1 MAENL
6 IDVIGIREEYCT
18 NCHQCIAVCPVKIC
32 SDGSGDVVKF
42 NNNLCIGCGRCV
54 EACIK
59 SHGGAS
65 HKSARFIIDDANQ
78 FSQNIGKKEIYCLI
92 APSAQCNFNLKKL
105 ITALKLLGA
114 NGVYDVSLGAEISI
128 AAYHQAIESG
138 KAKIPVIAQPCP
150 AIVKY
155 IELEHPRLI
164 EHLAPVGSPM
174 HCLAVFLKSL
184 HPNAEFAFISP
195 CLAKSREIQENNI
208 VKYNVTF
215 QSLADILHK
224 EQINLTTLA
233 DGDFDHSI
241 SAGIATKYSS
251 PGGLKESYLY
261 HYPETPASSITRVEG
276 PIVFEQYLPDLERA
290 ILKGKPNLPLMVDIL
305 SCEKGCNM
313 GVGCI
318 NNKRSID
325 EIEFAVASRSEL
337 SISDKEENHRLNQFL
352 ENLVENND
360 FEYRNYKNRYEQTRL
375 KIPTEEELQKIYFDM
390 HKLEEK
396 DFRNCA
402 ACGYNSCYYMAV
414 AVFNG
419 LNKAQNCH
427 LYKEKELRL
436 EQQALLNL
444 HNELSNVFETMSDG
458 VIVLDKN
465 AQVTQSNPTARQI
478 IGYQNGE
485 LIGVS
490 IVDLFSGHAPKTFNL
505 LQTGQPY
512 EDVEILL
519 DGRRGQVHATAS
531 GKPIYDE
538 NKQVN
543 GATIILRPIAQVQ
556 QVINKFSGAQASFSF
571 DSIVGKSKLLKKSIS
586 LAEMASQNN
595 SNVLIQAESGT
606 GKEVFAQAIHN
617 ASSRSNGP
625 FIAINCAALPR
636 ELIGSEL
643 FGYTEGAFTGAKR
656 GGRLGKFEL
665 ANKGTLLLDEIGDMP
680 LEQQAI
686 LLRAI
691 QEKAITR
698 VGGDTLINVDVR
710 IIAATNQNLL
720 KLVEEGRFRADL
732 YYRLNVV
739 QINIPPLRERLED
752 IELLFDFFIKAMSP
766 KLDRHITE
774 IQPAVIK
781 SLQAYD
787 WPGNVRELQ
796 NIVERILL
804 VCEDGAITTA
814 HLPQE
819 IARVAIGHNTENLS
833 FFNYS
838 PPISTPLL
846 TNRHER
852 KLAALEQEK
861 ETIIQALNI
870 NAGNVSKT
878 AAALGISRN
887 TLYRKMKN
895 YEIEN

>member
-1 MAENL
+1 MAEK
-6 IDVIGIREEYCT
+6 IVDVIGIREENCT

-59 SHGGAS
+59 SHGGES
-65 HKSARFIIDDANQ
+65 DKSARYIIDDTNQ
-78 FSQNIGKKEIYCLI
+78 FSKDIEKKEIYCLV
-92 APSAQCNFNLKKL
+92 APSAQSNFDLKKL

-114 NGVYDVSLGAEISI
+114 RGVYDVSLGAEISI

-138 KAKIPVIAQPCP
+138 KAKIPIIAQPCP

-174 HCLAVFLKSL
+174 HCLAVYIKSL
-184 HPNAEFAFISP
+184 HPNAELAFISP
-195 CLAKSREIQENNI
+195 CLAKRREIRENNL

-215 QSLADILHK
+215 QSLTDLFHK
-224 EQINLTTLA
+224 KKIDLATLA
-233 DGDFDHSI
+233 DGDFDHAI
-241 SAGIATKYSS
+241 SAGIATNYSS
-251 PGGLKESYLY
+251 PGGLKESYLF

-276 PIVFEQYLPDLERA
+276 PIVFEQYLPDLEKA
-290 ILKGKPNLPLMVDIL
+290 IMEGKPNLPLMIDIL

-313 GVGCI
+313 GAGCI
-318 NNKRSID
+318 NHQRSID
-325 EIEFAVASRSEL
+325 EIEYAVARRSEL
-337 SISDKEENHRLNQFL
+337 STSDKDKNRELDQFIN
-352 ENLVENND
+352 NLVQNNE
-360 FEYRNYKNRYEQTRL
+360 FEYHNYKNRYKETRL
-375 KIPTEEELQKIYFDM
+375 RIPTEEELQKIYFDM

-402 ACGYNSCYYMAV
+402 ACGYNSCYFMAV

-427 LYKEKELRL
+427 LYKEKELRQ
-436 EQQALLNL
+436 EQQAILNL

-465 AQVTQSNPTARQI
+465 ARVTQSNPTARQI
-478 IGYQNGE
+478 IGYQDDK
-485 LIGVS
+485 LIGVH
-490 IVDLFSGHAPKTFNL
+490 IVDLFSGQAPKTLDL
-505 LQTGQPY
+505 LESGQQY

-519 DGRRGQVHATAS
+519 EGRRGQVHATAS
-531 GKPIYDE
+531 AKPTYDE
-538 NKQVN
+538 NNQVN
-543 GATIILRPIAQVQ
+543 GATVILRPIAQVQ
-556 QVINKFSGAQASFSF
+556 QVINKFSGAQANFTF
-571 DSIVGKSKLLKKSIS
+571 DSIIGESKQLKKSIN
-586 LAEMASQNN
+586 LAEMASQNM

-625 FIAINCAALPR
+625 FVAINCAALPR

-752 IELLFDFFIKAMSP
+752 IELLFNFFIETMSP

-774 IQPAVIK
+774 VQPAVIK
-781 SLQAYD
+781 CLQAYD

-804 VCEDGAITTA
+804 VCEDGKITITQ
-814 HLPQE
+814 LPQE
-819 IARVAIGHNTENLS
+819 IVHAAIGHNKESWEINS
-833 FFNYS
+833 YS
-838 PPISTPLL
+838 PPTSAPVLN
-846 TNRHER
+846 NRHAR

-861 ETIIQALNI
+861 EMIIQALNM
-870 NAGNVSKT
+870 NGGNVTKAS
-878 AAALGISRN
+878 AALGISRN
-887 TLYRKMKN
+887 TLYRKMKS

>member
-1 MAENL
+1 MAEK
-6 IDVIGIREEYCT
+6 IVEVIGIREENCT

-54 EACIK
+54 EACVK
-59 SHGGAS
+59 SHGGNS
-65 HKSARFIIDDANQ
+65 EKSARYIIDDAQQ
-78 FSQNIGKKEIYCLI
+78 FSKDIGKKDIYCLV
-92 APSAQCNFNLKKL
+92 APSAQSNFDLKKL
-105 ITALKLLGA
+105 IAGLRKLGA
-114 NGVYDVSLGAEISI
+114 KGVYDVSLGAEISVAACHEAIQSGTAKLPMI
-128 AAYHQAIESG
+128 AN
-138 KAKIPVIAQPCP
+138 PCP
-150 AIVKY
+150 AVVRY
-155 IELEHPRLI
+155 IELEHPDLI
-164 EHLAPVGSPM
+164 EYLAPVGSPL
-174 HCLAVFLKSL
+174 HCLAVYVRSL
-184 HPNAEFAFISP
+184 HPEAELAFISP
-195 CLAKSREIQENNI
+195 CLAKRREIKENHL

-215 QSLADILHK
+215 QSLNEIFQK
-224 EQINLTTLA
+224 KKINLTALP
-233 DGDFDHSI
+233 DGQYDNPI
-241 SAGIATKYSS
+241 QAGIATKFSS
-251 PGGLKESYLY
+251 PGGLKDSYLF
-261 HYPETPASSITRVEG
+261 HYPETPASRITKIEG
-276 PIVFEQYLPDLERA
+276 PIVFEQYLPNLEKA
-290 ILKGKPNLPLMVDIL
+290 IKKGKPHLPLLIDVL

-313 GVGCI
+313 GAGCI
-318 NNKRSID
+318 NQKNSID
-325 EIEFAVASRSEL
+325 EIEYAVANRSEICTSSPEKNKEL
-337 SISDKEENHRLNQFL
+337 DIFLRDVISKH
-352 ENLVENND
+352 D
-360 FEYRNYKNRYEQTRL
+360 FSFHNYQNRYEETRL
-375 KIPTEEELQKIYFDM
+375 KIPTDEELQKIYIDM

-427 LYKEKELRL
+427 LYKEKELIL
-436 EQQALLNL
+436 EQQAIVNL
-444 HNELSNVFETMSDG
+444 HSELSNVFETMSEG
-458 VIVLDKN
+458 VIVVDKN
-465 AQVTQSNPTARQI
+465 ARVTQSNPTARQI
-478 IGYQNGE
+478 IGYPDEKLKGFH
-485 LIGVS
+485 V
-490 IVDLFSGHAPKTFNL
+490 VDLFSGQAPKTLHL
-505 LQTGQPY
+505 LETGQPY
-512 EDVEILL
+512 EDEEILL
-519 DGRRGQVHATAS
+519 EGKRGQVHASAS
-531 GKPIYDE
+531 AKPIFDD
-538 NKQVN
+538 NNQVN

-556 QVINKFSGAQASFSF
+556 QLVNKFSGAQASFSF
-571 DSIVGKSKLLKKSIS
+571 DSIVGESKQLKKSIS
-586 LAEMASQNN
+586 LAAMASQNM

-625 FIAINCAALPR
+625 FVAINCAALPR

-720 KLVEEGRFRADL
+720 QLVDEGRFRADL

-739 QINIPPLRERLED
+739 QITIPPLRERMED
-752 IELLFDFFIKAMSP
+752 IELLFDYFIEKMSP
-766 KLDRHITE
+766 KLDRHIKE
-774 IQPAVIK
+774 IQPAVIRC
-781 SLQAYD
+781 LQAYD

-804 VCEDGAITTA
+804 VCEEGTITIA

-819 IARVAIGHNTENLS
+819 IVNAAIGHKPERWEVSNIPAPS
-833 FFNYS
+833 
-838 PPISTPLL
+838 STLVMNDRR
-846 TNRHER
+846 TR

-861 ETIIQALNI
+861 EMFLQALNM
-870 NAGNVSKT
+870 NAGNVTK
-878 AAALGISRN
+878 AAEVLGISRN
-887 TLYRKMKN
+887 TFYRKMKLF
-895 YEIEN
+895 EIDN